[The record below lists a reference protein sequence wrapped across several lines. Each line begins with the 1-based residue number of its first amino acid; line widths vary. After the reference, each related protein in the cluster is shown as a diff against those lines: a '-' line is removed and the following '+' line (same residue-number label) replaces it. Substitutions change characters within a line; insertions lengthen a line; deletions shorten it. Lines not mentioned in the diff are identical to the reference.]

1 MKLKGVGQATLFLV
15 LFGMTV
21 AASATVSSWIV
32 LRNLSAALKAKIP
45 APAAPSQQPQE
56 AAAPTVEVDFYS
68 AAGITPD
75 ALRQH
80 LADTAKREHEDSIVL
95 LLTFRNSEGDCL
107 TESSV
112 PVLWNSGRREHRVGR
127 SGVLQ
132 VAITPDML
140 SGLRMIVPEGYDLL
154 QQSSLPFGSAFD
166 PILKLDSSDAPYNVH
181 YDGEIQTTIRRGLK
195 RFQMSEQLLSFGD
208 FQSQLRTGSCS
219 LTLESPAQ
227 EKLTPQETYE
237 KRRDCIVVV
246 AQLFPDN
253 SVDHATGFVIASNG
267 VVVTNY
273 HVVDKPTAISR
284 AVMTS
289 DRRMHRVTGI
299 LAADKAADLAII
311 KIDADGL
318 HAAPLSGGDPEGSPV
333 TLISHPQTGFYS
345 LATGHISRYWATVMY
360 GRETHLMGVTA
371 DFSEGSSG
379 APVFNSRGNVT
390 GVVTSTRDLGYQMV
404 LRMATPVAAI
414 RRMVKATPKDI
425 VLAD

>member
-1 MKLKGVGQATLFLV
+1 MKLKGVGQATLFLI

-21 AASATVSSWIV
+21 AASAAVSSWVV
-32 LRNLSAALKAKIP
+32 LRNLSAALKAKMP
-45 APAAPSQQPQE
+45 APVAPSQQPSRVVD
-56 AAAPTVEVDFYS
+56 ATVEVDFYS
-68 AAGITPD
+68 ASGITLD
-75 ALRQH
+75 ELRQH
-80 LADTAKREHEDSIVL
+80 LADTARREHEDSIIL
-95 LLTFRNSEGDCL
+95 LLTFLNSQGNCL
-107 TESSV
+107 TESTV
-112 PVLWNSGRREHRVGR
+112 PVLWNSGRSEHRVGR
-127 SGVLQ
+127 SGILQ
-132 VAITPDML
+132 VAITSDML
-140 SGLRMIVPEGYDLL
+140 TGLRMVVPEGYSRL

-166 PILKLDSSDAPYNVH
+166 PIVKLDSSEAPYDVR

-195 RFQMSEQLLSFGD
+195 RFQVNKQVLTPGD
-208 FQSQLRTGSCS
+208 FQNQLRAGSCS
-219 LTLESPAQ
+219 LTLEPPAQ
-227 EKLTPQETYE
+227 AELTPLQTYS

-253 SVDHATGFVIASNG
+253 SVDHATGFVLASHG

-289 DRRMHRVTGI
+289 DRRMHRVTDI

-333 TLISHPQTGFYS
+333 TLISHPKSGFYS
-345 LATGHISRYWATVMY
+345 LSTGHISRYWATVMY

-379 APVFNSRGNVT
+379 APIFNSRGNVT
-390 GVVTSTRDLGYQMV
+390 GIVTSTRDLGYQMV
-404 LRMATPVAAI
+404 LRMATPIAAL
-414 RRMVKATPKDI
+414 RRMVKPTPEEI
-425 VLAD
+425 VLTD